1 MSAQLSLANLICFV
15 VGRDLTVNDGI
26 PIAVW
31 FAVIAHEG
39 HCNFAVIAVANVPL
53 VIGVDVDQ
61 NTREL
66 GRGEIGMG
74 DVGHPRVGLVGE
86 VGVVWIA
93 VIECG
98 VVGPSP
104 NVIVIGIIESDPDK
118 FGTRFVSGT
127 GGLDSFCSLVVVCCT
142 VDGGEGVEADVAAVI
157 AAGSPR

>member
-15 VGRDLTVNDGI
+15 MGRDLTVNDGI

-31 FAVIAHEG
+31 FAVIAHEV

-66 GRGEIGMG
+66 GRSEIGMG
-74 DVGHPRVGLVGE
+74 DVGHPWVGE

-118 FGTRFVSGT
+118 FGTRFVSGA
-127 GGLDSFCSLVVVCCT
+127 GGLDTFCSLIVVCCA
-142 VDGGEGVEADVAAVI
+142 VDGGEGVEADVATVI
-157 AAGSPR
+157 ASGSPR